1 MAVGYAP
8 PPTLQ
13 AHPAPLPVLRALEDS
28 NATHSGLLLAPYV
41 VTTGAGM
48 FTEVS
53 PSRWRIKAGTAVSS
67 FMGANGPS
75 EVSRYNWVK
84 TRLDVDTILVT
95 VVPVEPAGA
104 KQARRD
110 TADMLQL
117 TTLGAMRAATPA
129 LASKRVYLMEFACT
143 GRAHGVAKES
153 STRPTARAPA
163 AAVWVPATLTARE
176 VTDATAH
183 ARHACASRRP
193 SSWPPRLTVEAQ
205 EKDAACT
212 APVDV
217 AFPSYIP

>member
-1 MAVGYAP
+1 MQAGGVGDAASVAVGYAP

-129 LASKRVYLMEFACT
+129 LASKRVYLMEFAYPNQW
-143 GRAHGVAKES
+143 HS
-153 STRPTARAPA
+153 SR
-163 AAVWVPATLTARE
+163 VG
-176 VTDATAH
+176 
-183 ARHACASRRP
+183 
-193 SSWPPRLTVEAQ
+193 SSLWRSN
-205 EKDAACT
+205 
-212 APVDV
+212 PVL
-217 AFPSYIP
+217 S